1 MPSPFSFWRARGLL
15 ASIAVLFD
23 HPDFVVVN
31 KPSNISVQNESHQ
44 SGLLPLLCQ
53 QLKIEQLWLVHRLDK
68 ITSGILILAKSAKA
82 AAVFGQLFEQKQIEK
97 YYLAISAKKPK
108 KKQGA
113 VKGGMKKVRD
123 GKWMLD
129 SSNTA
134 VAISQFFSFS
144 ISAGLRLF
152 LIKPL
157 TGKTHQIRVAL
168 KSVGSPILGD
178 ELYKGEASD
187 RTYLHAYCIRF
198 IYQAQPICITCHP
211 NKGDVFVSDDTNLQ
225 ITKLTTPWAF
235 KWPSIKLTQQKH
247 AG

>member
-1 MPSPFSFWRARGLL
+1 LL
-15 ASIAVLFD
+15 DSIDVLFD
-23 HPDFVVVN
+23 HPDFIIVD
-31 KPSNISVQNESHQ
+31 KPSSISVQNESHQ
-44 SGLLPLLCQ
+44 SGILPLLCQ
-53 QLKIEQLWLVHRLDK
+53 QLNVEKLWLVHRLDK
-68 ITSGILILAKSAKA
+68 ITSGILILAKHSQA
-82 AAVFGQLFEQKQIEK
+82 AAEFGQLFEQKKIEK

-144 ISAGLRLF
+144 ISSGLRLF

-168 KSVGSPILGD
+168 KSIGSPILGD
-178 ELYKGEASD
+178 DLYKGESSD

-198 IYQAQPICITCHP
+198 SYQQQPFCIICPP
-211 NKGDVFVSDDTNLQ
+211 NKGDLFISDDTKQQVAN
-225 ITKLTTPWAF
+225 LTTPWALT
-235 KWPSIKLTQQKH
+235 WPSIKLTQAKD

>member
-1 MPSPFSFWRARGLL
+1 LL
-15 ASIAVLFD
+15 NLIDILFD

-31 KPSNISVQNESHQ
+31 KPSNISVQNEFHQ
-44 SGLLPLLCQ
+44 SGLLPILCQ
-53 QLKIEQLWLVHRLDK
+53 QLKVEKLWLVHRLDK
-68 ITSGILILAKSAKA
+68 VTSGILILAKHSQA

-108 KKQGA
+108 KKQGT

-123 GKWMLD
+123 SKWMLE
-129 SSNTA
+129 SSDTA

-144 ISAGLRLF
+144 IYPGIRLF
-152 LIKPL
+152 LVKPL

-168 KSVGSPILGD
+168 KSIGSPILGD
-178 ELYKGEASD
+178 ELYKGTSSD

-198 IYQAQPICITCHP
+198 NYQEQPICIMCPP
-211 NKGDVFVSDDTNLQ
+211 NKGDVFVSDNTKQQ
-225 ITKLTTPWAF
+225 IASLVSPWTL
-235 KWPSIKLTQQKH
+235 KWPKITLTQQH

>member
-1 MPSPFSFWRARGLL
+1 M
-15 ASIAVLFD
+15 FD

-31 KPSNISVQNESHQ
+31 KPSNISVQNEFHQ
-44 SGLLPLLCQ
+44 SGLLPILCQ
-53 QLKIEQLWLVHRLDK
+53 QLKVEKLWLVHRLDK
-68 ITSGILILAKSAKA
+68 VTSGILILAKHSQA

-108 KKQGA
+108 KKQGT

-123 GKWMLD
+123 GKWMLE
-129 SSNTA
+129 SSDTA

-144 ISAGLRLF
+144 IYPGIRLF
-152 LIKPL
+152 LVKPL

-168 KSVGSPILGD
+168 KSIGSPILGD
-178 ELYKGEASD
+178 ELYKGTSSD

-198 IYQAQPICITCHP
+198 NYQEQPICIMCPP
-211 NKGDVFVSDDTNLQ
+211 NKGDVFVSDNTKQQ
-225 ITKLTTPWAF
+225 IASLVSPWTL
-235 KWPSIKLTQQKH
+235 KWPKITLTQQH

>member
-1 MPSPFSFWRARGLL
+1 MLL
-15 ASIAVLFD
+15 NLIDILYD

-31 KPSNISVQNESHQ
+31 KPNNISVQNESHQ
-44 SGLLPLLCQ
+44 SGLLPILCR
-53 QLKIEQLWLVHRLDK
+53 QLKVEKLWLVHRLDK
-68 ITSGILILAKSAKA
+68 ITTGILILAKHTQA
-82 AAVFGQLFEQKQIEK
+82 AATFGQLFEQRKIEK
-97 YYLAISAKKPK
+97 YYLAISTKKPK

-129 SSNTA
+129 SSDTA

-144 ISAGLRLF
+144 ISPGIRLF
-152 LIKPL
+152 LVKPL

-168 KSVGSPILGD
+168 KSIGSPILGD
-178 ELYKGEASD
+178 ELYKGASSD

-198 IYQAQPICITCHP
+198 NYQQQPICIICP
-211 NKGDVFVSDDTNLQ
+211 PDKGNEFVSDK
-225 ITKLTTPWAF
+225 TKQQVIDLASPWTH
-235 KWPSIKLTQQKH
+235 KWPNITLPPQKH

>member
-1 MPSPFSFWRARGLL
+1 LL
-15 ASIAVLFD
+15 NSIKVLFD

-31 KPSNISVQNESHQ
+31 KPNNISVQNESHQ
-44 SGLLPLLCQ
+44 SGILPILCQ
-53 QLKIEQLWLVHRLDK
+53 QLMVEQLWLVHRLDK
-68 ITSGILILAKSAKA
+68 ITSGILILAKNAKA
-82 AAVFGQLFEQKQIEK
+82 AAVFGQLFEQKTIEK

-129 SSNTA
+129 SSDNA

-144 ISAGLRLF
+144 ISTGLRLF

-168 KSVGSPILGD
+168 KSLGSPILGD
-178 ELYKGEASD
+178 KLYKGETSD

-198 IYQAQPICITCHP
+198 IYQDQPICIICP
-211 NKGDVFVSDDTNLQ
+211 PDKGDFFVSEDTSQ
-225 ITKLTTPWAF
+225 QVAKLATPWTLN
-235 KWPSIKLTQQKH
+235 WPNIKLPQKNN

>member
-1 MPSPFSFWRARGLL
+1 MLNHR
-15 ASIAVLFD
+15 
-23 HPDFVVVN
+23 DFVVVN
-31 KPSNISVQNESHQ
+31 KPNNICVQNEYLQ
-44 SGLLPLLCQ
+44 PGILPILCQ
-53 QLKIEQLWLVHRLDK
+53 QLKVEKLWLVHRLDK
-68 ITSGILILAKSAKA
+68 ITSGILVLAKNPQA
-82 AAVFGQLFEQKQIEK
+82 AAFFGQLFEQKQIEK

-129 SSNTA
+129 SSDNA

-168 KSVGSPILGD
+168 KSLSSPILGD
-178 ELYKGEASD
+178 HLYKGEISD

-198 IYQAQPICITCHP
+198 VYQKQSICIICAP
-211 NKGDVFVSDDTNLQ
+211 NKGDLFISGDTSQQ
-225 ITKLTTPWAF
+225 IAQLTTPWTL
-235 KWPSIKLTQQKH
+235 KWPSVKLMPQKH

>member
-1 MPSPFSFWRARGLL
+1 MLTP
-15 ASIAVLFD
+15 IDILFD

-31 KPSNISVQNESHQ
+31 KPSNICVQNEAHQ
-44 SGLLPLLCQ
+44 TGIIPLLCQ
-53 QLKIEQLWLVHRLDK
+53 QLKVEKLWLVHRLDK
-68 ITSGILILAKSAKA
+68 ITSGILILAKHPKS

-97 YYLAISAKKPK
+97 YYLAVSAKKPK

-123 GKWMLD
+123 GKWMLN
-129 SSNTA
+129 SSDTA

-144 ISAGLRLF
+144 ISAGIRLF

-168 KSVGSPILGD
+168 KSIGSPILGD

-198 IYQAQPICITCHP
+198 IYQQQPINIICP
-211 NKGDVFVSDDTNLQ
+211 PDKGELFLNNTSKQQ
-225 ITKLTTPWAF
+225 ITQLTEPWTL
-235 KWPSIKLTQQKH
+235 KWPNIKLTQQKN
-247 AG
+247 AE

>member
-1 MPSPFSFWRARGLL
+1 VLL
-15 ASIAVLFD
+15 TTVEVLFE
-23 HPDFVVVN
+23 HPDFIIIN
-31 KPSNISVQNESHQ
+31 KPANISVQNESHQ
-44 SGLLPLLCQ
+44 SGILPILCQ
-53 QLKIEQLWLVHRLDK
+53 QLKVEKLWLVHRLDK
-68 ITSGILILAKSAKA
+68 ITSGILILAKNSRA
-82 AAVFGQLFEQKQIEK
+82 AAVFGQMFEQKQIEK

-129 SSNTA
+129 ASDSA

-168 KSVGSPILGD
+168 KSLGSPILGD
-178 ELYKGEASD
+178 ELYKGGASD

-198 IYQAQPICITCHP
+198 VYQEQPICIISTP
-211 NKGDVFVSDDTNLQ
+211 DKGDVFVSDN
-225 ITKLTTPWAF
+225 TKLEISNLVTPWTL
-235 KWPSIKLTQQKH
+235 KWPTIKLTQPKH

>member
-1 MPSPFSFWRARGLL
+1 MSN
-15 ASIAVLFD
+15 SIKVLFD
-23 HPDFVVVN
+23 HPDFIVVN
-31 KPSNISVQNESHQ
+31 KPNNISVQNESHQ
-44 SGLLPLLCQ
+44 SGILPILCQ
-53 QLKIEQLWLVHRLDK
+53 QLMVKQLWLVHRLDK
-68 ITSGILILAKSAKA
+68 ITSGILILAKNAKA
-82 AAVFGQLFEQKQIEK
+82 AAVFGQLFEQKTIEK

-129 SSNTA
+129 SSDNA
-134 VAISQFFSFS
+134 VAISQFFSLS
-144 ISAGLRLF
+144 ISSGLRLF

-168 KSVGSPILGD
+168 KSLGSPILGD
-178 ELYKGEASD
+178 KLYRGEASD

-198 IYQAQPICITCHP
+198 IYQDQPICITCP
-211 NKGDVFVSDDTNLQ
+211 PDRGDFFVSKDTSQQ
-225 ITKLTTPWAF
+225 IAKLATPWTLH
-235 KWPSIKLTQQKH
+235 WPNIKLPQKNN

>member
-1 MPSPFSFWRARGLL
+1 LL
-15 ASIAVLFD
+15 ASIDVLFD

-31 KPSNISVQNESHQ
+31 KPSNICVQNEPDQ
-44 SGLLPLLCQ
+44 SGILPILCQ
-53 QLKIEQLWLVHRLDK
+53 QLKVEQLWLVHRLDK
-68 ITSGILILAKSAKA
+68 ITSGILILAKHPEA
-82 AAVFGQLFEQKQIEK
+82 AAMFGHLFEQKQIEK

-108 KKQGA
+108 RKQGA

-129 SSNTA
+129 SSDTA

-168 KSVGSPILGD
+168 KSLGSPILGD

-198 IYQAQPICITCHP
+198 IYQEHPICIICHP
-211 NKGDVFVSDDTNLQ
+211 DKGSVFVCDK
-225 ITKLTTPWAF
+225 TKLHINNLTTPWEL

>member
-1 MPSPFSFWRARGLL
+1 ML
-15 ASIAVLFD
+15 ASIEILFD
-23 HPDFVVVN
+23 HPDFVIVN
-31 KPSNISVQNESHQ
+31 KPSNICVQNETNQ
-44 SGLLPLLCQ
+44 PGILPILCQ
-53 QLKIEQLWLVHRLDK
+53 QLKVEQLWLVHRLDK
-68 ITSGILILAKSAKA
+68 ITSGILILAKHSQA
-82 AAVFGQLFEQKQIEK
+82 AALFGKLFEQKQIEK

-129 SSNTA
+129 SSDTA

-178 ELYKGEASD
+178 ELYKGENSD
-187 RTYLHAYCIRF
+187 RTYLHAYCVRF
-198 IYQAQPICITCHP
+198 TYQQQPICIICP
-211 NKGDVFVSDDTNLQ
+211 PDEGAVFVRDETKAQITNLA
-225 ITKLTTPWAF
+225 TPWALI
-235 KWPSIKLTQQKH
+235 WPKIQLTQQKH
-247 AG
+247 AE